1 MNWKRIPFVYFPIM
15 LLSERLIS
23 PLESVLPKPDRC
35 FYRER
40 AETRKGHVYSS
51 EAQGICFE
59 GQQSACNYSE
69 PQLMAL
75 KSPLKLCFQSECTF
89 SHVLKCPGQV

>member
-23 PLESVLPKPDRC
+23 SLESVLPKPDRC
-35 FYRER
+35 FYGER

-59 GQQSACNYSE
+59 GQQSARNYSE
-69 PQLMAL
+69 PQLMGL
-75 KSPLKLCFQSECTF
+75 KGPLKLCSQFERPF
-89 SHVLKCPGQV
+89 SQVL

>member
-1 MNWKRIPFVYFPIM
+1 M

-23 PLESVLPKPDRC
+23 SLESVLPKPDRC
-35 FYRER
+35 FYGEW

-59 GQQSACNYSE
+59 GQQSARNYSE
-69 PQLMAL
+69 PQLMGL
-75 KSPLKLCFQSECTF
+75 KSPLKLYSLNTRSVRCCNVQVKF
-89 SHVLKCPGQV
+89 SSNEGK